1 MNALK
6 LWCKAHSVYSEANKA
21 ESLFEGLTGRMK
33 ANGWT
38 LIYYGDGGPG
48 DQKLG
53 VLGLSEYTKELRAFS
68 CSSPVKVI
76 GLRNTLSQ
84 ADKLDALAHEIGH
97 IECGHDLG
105 SLTDRDEAEA
115 ERFARVLCARRPRH
129 VVRWSAVIIAALCL
143 SFGAGVLFA
152 NRSVDNPSDLPSAA
166 PEVEYEPGQEIAVLF
181 PDLDVATSGTSDDD
195 ALLSARELLGC
206 AIYGLEE
213 DGEDIPSPTPLS
225 DIKAAENERVVLIDV
240 YMPSIRQAHI
250 NRSVNRTVTL
260 PAWLNAAALERNIN
274 FSQVLQDALKDQLHI
289 RQ

>member
-84 ADKLDALAHEIGH
+84 ADKL
-97 IECGHDLG
+97 
-105 SLTDRDEAEA
+105 
-115 ERFARVLCARRPRH
+115 
-129 VVRWSAVIIAALCL
+129 
-143 SFGAGVLFA
+143 
-152 NRSVDNPSDLPSAA
+152 SD
-166 PEVEYEPGQEIAVLF
+166 
-181 PDLDVATSGTSDDD
+181 T
-195 ALLSARELLGC
+195 
-206 AIYGLEE
+206 
-213 DGEDIPSPTPLS
+213 
-225 DIKAAENERVVLIDV
+225 
-240 YMPSIRQAHI
+240 
-250 NRSVNRTVTL
+250 
-260 PAWLNAAALERNIN
+260 LNAATIWG
-274 FSQVLQDALKDQLHI
+274 V
-289 RQ
+289 